1 MANNVNAPY
10 GFQPTQTRNSA
21 DYRPNAQVYVLA
33 ANVTNAIFLG
43 DPVIKTATSSDA
55 THGYETV
62 ILATAASAN
71 KITGIVTGF
80 LGSDPS
86 GAFFA
91 NSGTPGPFFKATN
104 LATKMWVQVDT
115 STDTLFAVQCTGTP
129 TASAVG
135 KNCNGVAAQGGKT
148 TGWSGWQVS
157 ATTTTNAAAQFQI
170 MGFVQDVSNVVG
182 NKFPKLLVRINNS
195 TEVPGAIGI

>member
-1 MANNVNAPY
+1 MANNANTPK
-10 GFQPTQTRNSA
+10 GFQPVQNRGSSS
-21 DYRPNAQVYVLA
+21 YRGNMQVYVLA

-43 DPVIKTATSSDA
+43 DPVIKTATSTDA

-62 ILATAASAN
+62 ILATAGSSS

-80 LGSDPS
+80 LGTDPN
-86 GAFFA
+86 GAFFGA
-91 NSGTPGPFFKATN
+91 SGVPGPYYKASNSASKTWI
-104 LATKMWVQVDT
+104 TVDND
-115 STDTLFAVQCTGTP
+115 TDSLFEVQCTGTP

-135 KNCNGVAAQGGKT
+135 KNVNGVSGQGGKT

-170 MGFVQDVSNVVG
+170 VGFVQSQDNVVG
-182 NKFPKLLVRINNS
+182 NKFPKLYVRINQS
-195 TEVPGAIGI
+195 TETPAAIGI

>member
-1 MANNVNAPY
+1 MANNANTPY
-10 GFQPTQTRNSA
+10 GFQPVQSQIA
-21 DYRPNAQVYVLA
+21 YRPNQQVYCLA
-33 ANVTNAIFLG
+33 ASVTNAIFLG

-80 LGSDPS
+80 LGTDPN
-86 GAFFA
+86 GAFFSL
-91 NSGTPGPFFKATN
+91 SGTPGPAYKASN
-104 LATKMWVQVDT
+104 LATKTWCMVET
-115 STDTLFAVQCTGTP
+115 STDAVFAVQCTGTP

-135 KNCNGVAAQGGKT
+135 KNVNGVSGQGGKY

-157 ATTTTNAAAQFQI
+157 ATVTTNATAQFQVV
-170 MGFVQDVSNVVG
+170 GFLQDVSNVVG

-195 TEVPGAIGI
+195 TETPAAIGI

>member
-1 MANNVNAPY
+1 MANDPNTPW
-10 GFQPTQTRNSA
+10 GFQPLTNRSSANYKANS
-21 DYRPNAQVYVLA
+21 QVYCLA
-33 ANVTNAIFLG
+33 ASVSNAIFLG

-62 ILATAASAN
+62 ILATAGSSN

-80 LGSDPS
+80 LGSDPN

-91 NSGTPGPFFKATN
+91 NSGTPGPYYKATS
-104 LATKMWVQVDT
+104 LATKTFVLVDN
-115 STDTLFAVQCTGTP
+115 STDTLFSVQCTGTP

-135 KNCNGVAAQGGKT
+135 KNTSAISGNGSKF

-157 ATTTTNAAAQFQI
+157 ATMSTNAGQQFQVV
-170 MGFVQDVSNVVG
+170 GFVQDVSNTVG
-182 NKFPKLLVRINNS
+182 NKFPKLIVRINNS
-195 TEVPGAIGI
+195 TEIPGAVGI